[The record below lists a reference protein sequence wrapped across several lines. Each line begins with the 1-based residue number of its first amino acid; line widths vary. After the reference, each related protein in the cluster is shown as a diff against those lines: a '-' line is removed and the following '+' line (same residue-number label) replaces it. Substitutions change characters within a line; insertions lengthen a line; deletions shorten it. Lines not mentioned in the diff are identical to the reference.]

1 MKMWLVLIELYI
13 PAGDKPHEVGFMN
26 LTTWADSKHEAID
39 KIRIYL
45 ESFSWQ
51 VVGIEKSEPLEQESD
66 YADELTGMIERTRVN
81 ANAIILGNFHRYK
94 MS

>member
-1 MKMWLVLIELYI
+1 L
-13 PAGDKPHEVGFMN
+13 
-26 LTTWADSKHEAID
+26 
-39 KIRIYL
+39 
-45 ESFSWQ
+45 SWQ